1 MNLIRRLPPVAE
13 LIRLLVELRR
23 VRGFATV
30 DSVGANGLRLPSVK
44 AKFESGLEG
53 CIEPSRAMGPGLVA
67 RTLHHRSQG

>member
-30 DSVGANGLRLPSVK
+30 DSVGANGLR
-44 AKFESGLEG
+44 EG
-53 CIEPSRAMGPGLVA
+53 CIDPSRAMGPGLIA